1 MEFTAINVLIPCLDA
16 LNVILRIPA
25 FFAQTKEPPTGEPR
39 IYKHVNMNVEL
50 LNVLLVPLDVSNV
63 LQK

>member
-39 IYKHVNMNVEL
+39 IYKHVNMNVKL
-50 LNVLLVPLDVSNV
+50 LSVLLVLQVASNA
-63 LQK
+63 LHK